1 MHHNTTNE
9 PRTVR
14 NQPFWRMHDIKR
26 LQDIMTSNVYVGHSQ
41 VAAVGLAGNREQPKN
56 LLHHKAINE
65 PWTESKEPAAPNS
78 HHWATDREEKHLSKE
93 WVTRNF
99 YSRKSHGH
107 LIWLIQWEGPNH
119 SPSKLS
125 KLRWMCPHTGQSECR
140 SKSKSKRKKDREEGT
155 PNQREEQ
162 GTSNAQT

>member
-26 LQDIMTSNVYVGHSQ
+26 LQNIMTSNVYVGHSQ

-56 LLHHKAINE
+56 LLHHKAISE

-78 HHWATDREEKHLSKE
+78 HHWATDWEEKHLSKE

-140 SKSKSKRKKDREEGT
+140 SKSKSKRKKGT
-155 PNQREEQ
+155 
-162 GTSNAQT
+162 GK